1 MECCHQ
7 QADLPELV
15 QDEDVCYLGCHP
27 HVVWSVPQPLQP
39 HVSGNMYVCLLKLAA
54 CPL

>member
-1 MECCHQ
+1 MINDINCSVSLLVTSADMECCHQ

-27 HVVWSVPQPLQP
+27 HVVWSVT
-39 HVSGNMYVCLLKLAA
+39 
-54 CPL
+54 